1 MKQLNYK
8 KGKIGEQIAREYLIK
23 KGYQII
29 KSNFQTRFGEID
41 LIVSNEGFLVFV
53 EVKLKTG
60 EDFGTPEEMINPK
73 KLRQLQNTAEMFL
86 LQEKALGANFKQY
99 RIDAICI
106 ILNQDMSVKEIR
118 HYENITG

>member
-23 KGYQII
+23 KGYQVI

-86 LQEKALGANFKQY
+86 RQEKAHLGNFKQY

-106 ILNQDMSVKEIR
+106 ILENNEIKKIS
-118 HYENITG
+118 HYENLTID